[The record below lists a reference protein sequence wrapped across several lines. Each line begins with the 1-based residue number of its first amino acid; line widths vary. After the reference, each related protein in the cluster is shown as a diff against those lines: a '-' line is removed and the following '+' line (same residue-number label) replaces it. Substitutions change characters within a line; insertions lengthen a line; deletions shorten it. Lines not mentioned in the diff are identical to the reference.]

1 MDHDFN
7 PPNRSHKAVR
17 RFPFRLRHGMLLILL
32 VLLSLPLFLRPAVPP
47 TEANSVT
54 DKTDDVPLLPPPVP
68 EIHREILE
76 GEIVPGDTMTAL
88 LGDYFSPQE
97 IHRLSQ
103 ASKEVFPL
111 SRICAGQP
119 FKICLADGEFERFEY
134 DIDDEEQ
141 LFISRDGDSFAIER
155 KPIPYTVTTDTVS
168 GVIETSLFEAV
179 TASGESDVLAMNLA
193 EIFGW
198 DIDFILDIRQ
208 GDSFQVLVEKRF
220 RDGEPAGYGRILAA
234 EFTNQGETFNAV
246 LFQDGE
252 RAPDYYSLD
261 GRSLRKAFLKAP
273 LSFSRIS
280 SGFTMR
286 RYHPIAKTWRAH
298 PAIDYAAPTG
308 TPIKTVGDGVVSQKG
323 YTRGNGNYVKIRHN
337 NGYETLYLHMKGF
350 AKGLRNGGRV
360 KQGQVIGYVGATGLA
375 TGPHLCFRMRKHG
388 APVNPQKVKAPSVAP
403 VSAENLDTF
412 RLHAETL
419 LAQLEDRQVQVAQE
433 PTRRAIPKN

>member
-1 MDHDFN
+1 
-7 PPNRSHKAVR
+7 
-17 RFPFRLRHGMLLILL
+17 
-32 VLLSLPLFLRPAVPP
+32 
-47 TEANSVT
+47 
-54 DKTDDVPLLPPPVP
+54 
-68 EIHREILE
+68 
-76 GEIVPGDTMTAL
+76 
-88 LGDYFSPQE
+88 
-97 IHRLSQ
+97 
-103 ASKEVFPL
+103 
-111 SRICAGQP
+111 
-119 FKICLADGEFERFEY
+119 
-134 DIDDEEQ
+134 
-141 LFISRDGDSFAIER
+141 
-155 KPIPYTVTTDTVS
+155 
-168 GVIETSLFEAV
+168 
-179 TASGESDVLAMNLA
+179 MNLA

-280 SGFTMR
+280 SGFSMR

-419 LAQLEDRQVQVAQE
+419 LAQLEEDRQVQVAQE
-433 PTRRAIPKN
+433 PTHRAIPKN

>member
-7 PPNRSHKAVR
+7 PPHRSHKAVHR
-17 RFPFRLRHGMLLILL
+17 LPFRLKHGVLLVLL

-54 DKTDDVPLLPPPVP
+54 DKNEDVPLLPPPVP
-68 EIHREILE
+68 EIHREILD
-76 GEIVPGDTMTAL
+76 GEIAPGDTMTAL

-103 ASKEVFPL
+103 ASQEVFPL
-111 SRICAGQP
+111 SRICAGQA

-155 KPIPYTVTTDTVS
+155 KPIPYTVTTATVS

-220 RDGEPAGYGRILAA
+220 REGEPAGYGRILAA

-286 RYHPIAKTWRAH
+286 RFHPIAKTWRAH

-308 TPIKTVGDGVVSQKG
+308 TPIKTVGDGVVSEKG

-350 AKGLRNGGRV
+350 AKGVRNGGRV
-360 KQGQVIGYVGATGLA
+360 KQGQVIGYVGSTGLA

-403 VSAENLDTF
+403 VSAENLDKF
-412 RLHAETL
+412 RLHAEAL
-419 LAQLEDRQVQVAQE
+419 LAQLEDRQVQIAQE
-433 PTRRAIPKN
+433 PTRRTIPKN